1 MTTMSQ
7 PTAFN
12 RSETQ
17 EAGSSHTM
25 EDQLNLIIFSLLLL
39 TSLLLARILELYN
52 QQRPD
57 SQLNVLVL
65 LQTHLT
71 SVLPAINLN
80 IILPVLVRLAAGPLS
95 TAVAELTIMLLY
107 VLVSLVVVLTVA
119 SSIIKL
125 LLVRVE

>member
-1 MTTMSQ
+1 MSQ

-17 EAGSSHTM
+17 EAGSSQTM

>member
-17 EAGSSHTM
+17 EAGSSQTM

-39 TSLLLARILELYN
+39 TSLLLARIFKLYN
-52 QQRPD
+52 QQRLD
-57 SQLNVLVL
+57 SQLNVMVL

-95 TAVAELTIMLLY
+95 MAVAELTIMLLY
-107 VLVSLVVVLTVA
+107 VLVSLVIVLTVA

>member
-1 MTTMSQ
+1 MTSMSQ

-17 EAGSSHTM
+17 EAGSSQTM

>member
-17 EAGSSHTM
+17 EAGSSQTM

>member
-1 MTTMSQ
+1 MTSMSQ

-17 EAGSSHTM
+17 EAGSSQTM

-57 SQLNVLVL
+57 SQLNVMVL
-65 LQTHLT
+65 LQTHPT

-107 VLVSLVVVLTVA
+107 VLVSLVIVLTVA